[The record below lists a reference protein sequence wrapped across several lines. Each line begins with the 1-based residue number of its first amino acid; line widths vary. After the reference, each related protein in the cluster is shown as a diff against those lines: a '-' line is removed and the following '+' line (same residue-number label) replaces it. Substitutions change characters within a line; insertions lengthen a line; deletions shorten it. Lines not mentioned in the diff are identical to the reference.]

1 MECIACLVN
10 VSSVLLVAAAKILT
24 VGQHALK
31 NVNNCLISSSLE
43 TSGGKSSYL
52 YLNVVHFFNTSVN

>member
-1 MECIACLVN
+1 MN

-24 VGQHALK
+24 VEQHVLK
-31 NVNNCLISSSLE
+31 NVSNCLNTNISSSLE

-52 YLNVVHFFNTSVN
+52 YLNVVHFLNTSVN